1 DDKTR
6 TLYCLRLG
14 QMLQASTSFV
24 PHGST
29 TPFDRMGIAEYFP
42 VGYIQPT
49 IRGPKRRVV
58 GPRLRTSRPPVCRPL
73 RSRRCTVICRETTLR
88 SRPSSWW
95 RFGTVGRGA
104 LTEGRGWRVV
114 GRRGGGGQRPA
125 AGGFARG
132 AQCRYQPLRLAAPRG
147 GGGGLDRGPAPAVLA
162 SMPSTP

>member
-73 RSRRCTVICRETTLR
+73 RSRRCTVICRETTLMG
-88 SRPSSWW
+88 SINWLQ
-95 RFGTVGRGA
+95 A
-104 LTEGRGWRVV
+104 LGEL
-114 GRRGGGGQRPA
+114 PCLL
-125 AGGFARG
+125 AREFV
-132 AQCRYQPLRLAAPRG
+132 R
-147 GGGGLDRGPAPAVLA
+147 
-162 SMPSTP
+162 